1 MQGAGVQS
9 LVGKLRSHMPR
20 GIKKIFLLKTY
31 WSPKRAA
38 LTDWGGG
45 GHSPTP
51 TLEDPARGRPEKQ
64 DKVRKSL

>member
-20 GIKKIFLLKTY
+20 GIKKFFLLKTY

-38 LTDWGGG
+38 LTDGG

-51 TLEDPARGRPEKQ
+51 TLDPARGRPEKQ